1 MQKWALLYTLRK
13 GTICTDVS
21 SPFKKKDETY
31 RMANAIETHRNYAI
45 RPRKKAGQSVLLGEK
60 LPVLLTREVLQE
72 YFKMP
77 LRVAAI
83 ELVRAFNLD
92 EFDCLL
98 IIFAYDWQGICAT
111 AIKKVC
117 RWVLYSPKSM
127 IKDCWLC

>member
-1 MQKWALLYTLRK
+1 
-13 GTICTDVS
+13 
-21 SPFKKKDETY
+21 
-31 RMANAIETHRNYAI
+31 MANAIETHRNYAI
-45 RPRKKAGQSVLLGEK
+45 LPRKKAGQSVLLGEK

-117 RWVLYSPKSM
+117 RWVLYFPKSM